1 MDWREW
7 GIIRPIND
15 QGLCGS
21 CYAFSTAHSIESVNA
36 IRSGKV
42 YHVSKQHIVDCCD
55 SEYCSACEGASV
67 AYANKFLF
75 DSGSL
80 YAEDVYPY
88 VSGAD
93 GIETDCNADNL
104 TEIDPSEVYI
114 TNLLFATNL
123 DYNMRA
129 DLIKSLL
136 V

>member
-1 MDWREW
+1 M
-7 GIIRPIND
+7 
-15 QGLCGS
+15 
-21 CYAFSTAHSIESVNA
+21 NA